1 MKCPNC
7 GFEIPEGHM
16 YCDNCG
22 TEINF
27 VPDFEPEV
35 ENEIN
40 ATLSGVADELN
51 KDERIEEERRKK
63 NKKLF
68 DLFRAKSHLII
79 ISAVI
84 IVVLILAATIIYS
97 FSGKTAFSYMRAAES
112 KKNSGDMNAAIET
125 LIEGNKLFPSNSD
138 IIFRLSDYYLEI
150 DDKEKAVEVL
160 KMITETALFP
170 TETVSNAYESI
181 ISIYK
186 QSSDYSGIAEVLND
200 NSDEVATALREK
212 YIPTTPTIQPA
223 SGEFDDYVTI
233 TIEDTNES
241 GSCKI
246 YYTVNGE
253 DPDINSILYENEIVI
268 DSTGEYTIK
277 AVSVNDYGIASAV
290 VTREYG
296 IVDGLPAAPE
306 ILEPSGDYNQNTMIV
321 AVAEEGC
328 TIFYTTDGSD
338 PTTESK
344 QYIAPITRPVGTSHY
359 KFVAINAAGEMSE
372 IVERDYH
379 LVFTRLISTEQ
390 ATAAVISTLVRLDY
404 LLDSSGKVRG
414 IDGYHTYLYNSVIEI
429 EGAGEYYCIVEY
441 HTNNDGSSAPTG
453 LLYAVNTHD
462 GSVNRLGYDSSGK
475 YTLLKISNR

>member
-7 GFEIPEGHM
+7 GFDIPEGHM

-27 VPDFEPEV
+27 VPEFEPEV

-51 KDERIEEERRKK
+51 KDERIKEEKLEKK
-63 NKKLF
+63 KAFF
-68 DLFRAKSHLII
+68 DAVKSKHYLIAI
-79 ISAVI
+79 AVFV
-84 IVVLILAATIIYS
+84 VVLTALVGTLLYS
-97 FSGKTAFSYMRAAES
+97 FSGKSAYSYMRTAES
-112 KKNSGDMNAAIET
+112 QKNAGKTQEAIDT
-125 LIEGNKLFPSNSD
+125 LTEANRLFPDNSD
-138 IIFRLSDYYLEI
+138 IIFRISDYYLEI
-150 DDKEKAVEVL
+150 QDAENAVNTL
-160 KMITETALFP
+160 KLITDSDSFSD
-170 TETVSNAYESI
+170 ETVANAYESI

-200 NSDEVATALREK
+200 KTDDVASSLKEK
-212 YIPTTPTIQPA
+212 YIPASPYISPA
-223 SGEFDDYVTI
+223 SGEFDDYLSIVI
-233 TIEDTNES
+233 DNKNYEGES
-241 GSCKI
+241 KV
-246 YYTVNGE
+246 YYTVNDGN
-253 DPDINSILYENEIVI
+253 PDENSILYENEIVI
-268 DSTGEYTIK
+268 DSPGNYSVK
-277 AVSVNDYGIASAV
+277 AVCINEYGIASSV
-290 VTREYG
+290 VEKNY
-296 IVDGLPAAPE
+296 IVIEGLPSAPE

-344 QYIAPITRPVGTSHY
+344 QYISPLIMPVGTSHY
-359 KFVAINAAGEMSE
+359 KFVAINAEGEMSE

-390 ATAAVISTLVRLDY
+390 AVTAVINTLVRLDY
-404 LLDSSGKVRG
+404 LLDTSGKVRG
-414 IDGYHTYLYNSVIEI
+414 IDGYHTYLYDKVIEI

-441 HTNNDGSSAPTG
+441 HTNNDLSSSPTG